1 MNKQESQNL
10 MIGSWVLAGG
20 EPRQVS
26 SLTTKKA
33 GFKRGTSGHRDFF
46 RFDQLQ
52 GIPLSEELLKE
63 CITYRDI
70 NPKEPNGKVQSI
82 HCYSDTVIALHTE
95 GRTEYHRFRYL
106 HEVQAFLGTM
116 YQLQVVLDLE
126 KYKWLREPSMLVS
139 REQMLQLSNQVSGGA
154 MKGTSVQGESLRK
167 TLEAMGIKDGNKLVR
182 NHIPEPNLEKDE
194 RGLVKGM
201 LTYKDIQ
208 P

>member
-63 CITYRDI
+63 CIKVVP
-70 NPKEPNGKVQSI
+70 PKESVSKIEKIVYYDNSKSI
-82 HCYSDTVIALHTE
+82 IFVEKNFGGGL
-95 GRTEYHRFRYL
+95 RNMEYIHNMQAYL
-106 HEVQAFLGTM
+106 LSHYGYTIVF
-116 YQLQVVLDLE
+116 DIE
-126 KYKWLREPSMLVS
+126 KYKF
-139 REQMLQLSNQVSGGA
+139 LQQPEIVIPNEIVDEL
-154 MKGTSVQGESLRK
+154 MKYNPTMKNVPD
-167 TLEAMGIKDGNKLVR
+167 AIVDG
-182 NHIPEPNLEKDE
+182 DT
-194 RGLVKGM
+194 LVKRLDSVSKSRH
-201 LTYKDIQ
+201 LTYTKE
-208 P
+208 

>member
-106 HEVQAFLGTM
+106 HEVQAFLTSL
-116 YQLQVVLDLE
+116 YQMQVVLDLE
-126 KYKWLREPSMLVS
+126 KYKENVKKEIKTFGYWMKDMEKASEQAVAALKGVS
-139 REQMLQLSNQVSGGA
+139 DVFKE
-154 MKGTSVQGESLRK
+154 
-167 TLEAMGIKDGNKLVR
+167 IKSTPC
-182 NHIPEPNLEKDE
+182 HSE
-194 RGLVKGM
+194 
-201 LTYKDIQ
+201 
-208 P
+208 

>member
-70 NPKEPNGKVQSI
+70 NPKEPNGKVQSL

-106 HEVQAFLGTM
+106 HEVQAFLTSL
-116 YQLQVVLDLE
+116 YQMQVVLDVE
-126 KYKWLREPSMLVS
+126 KYKWLRAPTMLVS
-139 REQMLQLSNQVSGGA
+139 REQMLRL
-154 MKGTSVQGESLRK
+154 SVQALGGEIKGVSVSADNLLK
-167 TLEAMGIKDGNKLVR
+167 AMEAMRTKDGHNLVR
-182 NHIPEPNLEKDE
+182 NHMPEPNLEKDE

-208 P
+208 S

>member
-70 NPKEPNGKVQSI
+70 NPKEPNGKVQSL
-82 HCYSDTVIALHTE
+82 HCYSDTVIALHIE
-95 GRTEYHRFRYL
+95 DRTEYHRFRYL
-106 HEVQAFLGTM
+106 HEVQAFLTSL

-126 KYKWLREPSMLVS
+126 KYKSFNEGK
-139 REQMLQLSNQVSGGA
+139 E
-154 MKGTSVQGESLRK
+154 ES
-167 TLEAMGIKDGNKLVR
+167 A
-182 NHIPEPNLEKDE
+182 
-194 RGLVKGM
+194 
-201 LTYKDIQ
+201 
-208 P
+208 

>member
-70 NPKEPNGKVQSI
+70 NPKEPNGKVQSL

-106 HEVQAFLGTM
+106 HEVQAFLTSL
-116 YQLQVVLDLE
+116 YQMQVVLDME
-126 KYKWLREPSMLVS
+126 KYKFLMRPEMIVTKKEMNRFRKSKANLITKEIPNMVLEPSFIERLKEIGT
-139 REQMLQLSNQVSGGA
+139 RPCACNPAISG
-154 MKGTSVQGESLRK
+154 MPTLGEDK
-167 TLEAMGIKDGNKLVR
+167 
-182 NHIPEPNLEKDE
+182 
-194 RGLVKGM
+194 RGFKEGM
-201 LTYKDIQ
+201 LTYKE
-208 P
+208 

>member
-33 GFKRGTSGHRDFF
+33 GFKRGTSGRRDFF

-63 CITYRDI
+63 CVTYRDI
-70 NPKEPNGKVQSI
+70 NPKEPNGKVQSL

-106 HEVQAFLGTM
+106 HEVQAFLLAS
-116 YQLQVVLDLE
+116 YQMVVEFDME
-126 KYKWLREPSMLVS
+126 KYKFLQQSEVVVTNNQMYELNKMPNPSCGLTVEEIMEVS
-139 REQMLQLSNQVSGGA
+139 KRLSEVVQ
-154 MKGTSVQGESLRK
+154 SVG
-167 TLEAMGIKDGNKLVR
+167 
-182 NHIPEPNLEKDE
+182 
-194 RGLVKGM
+194 
-201 LTYKDIQ
+201 
-208 P
+208 

>member
-70 NPKEPNGKVQSI
+70 NPKEPNGKVQSL
-82 HCYSDTVIALHTE
+82 HCYSDTVIALHIE

-126 KYKWLREPSMLVS
+126 KYKWLRDPTMLVS

-154 MKGTSVQGESLRK
+154 MKGTAVQRETLLK
-167 TLEAMGIKDGNKLVR
+167 TLEAMRTKDWRNIKR
-182 NHIPEPNLEKDE
+182 NYIAQPNLEKDE